1 MSYRLDEIDRR
12 IIHDLMVDAR
22 NTSAPMIAE
31 EVNVSPGTIRNRI
44 DSLEENGVIK
54 GYTATVDF
62 EKAEGRLTSLY
73 MCTVPAAERERL
85 ALEVQS
91 IPGVINVRVLMAG
104 KRDLHVVAV
113 GEDTEDLRRIAR
125 ELSELNIEV
134 EDEELLQTEIRSP
147 YGPFAPQEASD
158 GTEAA
163 RATDIIT
170 LADDTEV
177 VEVVVRPEA
186 PIVGESLGEAR
197 EEGILGEDVV
207 VVSVER
213 DGETLTPGDDT
224 VLSPDDVVTLLPRDV
239 STEDLLEIFVGE

>member
-12 IIHDLMVDAR
+12 IIYDLMVDAR

-91 IPGVINVRVLMAG
+91 IPGVVNVRVLMAG

-125 ELSELNIEV
+125 ELSELDIEV
-134 EDEELLQTEIRSP
+134 EDEELLQTEINSP
-147 YGPFAPQEASD
+147 YAPFAPAE
-158 GTEAA
+158 TEDTETA

-177 VEVVVRPEA
+177 IEVVVRPDA
-186 PIVGESLGEAR
+186 PIVGESLGGAR
-197 EEGILGEDVV
+197 DDGTLGEDVV

-224 VLSPDDVVTLLPRDV
+224 VVKPDDVVTLLPRDA
-239 STEDLLEIFVGE
+239 STEDILGIFVGG

>member
-12 IIHDLMVDAR
+12 IIHDLMIDAR